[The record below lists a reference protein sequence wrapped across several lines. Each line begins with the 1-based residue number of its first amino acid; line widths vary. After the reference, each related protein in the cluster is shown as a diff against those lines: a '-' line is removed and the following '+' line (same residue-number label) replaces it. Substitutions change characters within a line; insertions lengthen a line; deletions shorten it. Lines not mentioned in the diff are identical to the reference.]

1 MEKISRKQAVQLGLK
16 RYFTGVP
23 CMHGHICERRIKKD
37 GSSQCVECHRL
48 TLQKQK
54 ARDPERF
61 LLRAR
66 LSKQEQRARDPER
79 FRRQWR
85 EWYAR
90 QKAKKQEISL

>member
-1 MEKISRKQAVQLGLK
+1 MKKISKETAVRLGLK

-23 CMHGHICERRIKKD
+23 CKNGHICERRIRK
-37 GSSQCVECHRL
+37 GGRSECVECHLL
-48 TLQKQK
+48 TLQRQK

-66 LSKQEQRARDPER
+66 LNKQKQRARDPER
-79 FRRQWR
+79 VRQQWR

-90 QKAKKQEISL
+90 QKAKKQEISV

>member
-1 MEKISRKQAVQLGLK
+1 MKKISKETAVRLGLK

-23 CMHGHICERRIKKD
+23 CKNGHICERRIRK
-37 GSSQCVECHRL
+37 GGRSECVECHLL
-48 TLQKQK
+48 TLQRQK

-66 LSKQEQRARDPER
+66 LAKQKQRAHDPER

-85 EWYAR
+85 GRDGQPKGNKE
-90 QKAKKQEISL
+90 EDF